1 MQKIDKI
8 VKNETK
14 YIALWVLILSVLM
27 QAVFLVIG
35 RWDYTVLLG
44 NLLTGITGVLNF
56 LLMGIAVQQALEK
69 EEKEAKQHMKAS
81 SAMRTCALFVITV
94 IGVIAPIFHIWAVI
108 IPLFFP
114 RIAIALRPLWDKK
127 KSGKEDSNH
136 AG

>member
-1 MQKIDKI
+1 MQKIDK
-8 VKNETK
+8 VVLNETG
-14 YIALWVLILSVLM
+14 YIALWVLILSALL
-27 QAVFLVIG
+27 QAVFLILG

-44 NLLTGITGVLNF
+44 NLLTGVAGILNF

-69 EEKEAKQHMKAS
+69 EEKDAKQHMKAS
-81 SAMRTCALFVITV
+81 SAMRSCAIFVITV
-94 IGVIAPIFHIWAVI
+94 IGVIAPIFNIWAVI

-127 KSGKEDSNH
+127 KSGKEDSEH